1 MKGIGCMA
9 ENINISPD
17 MINNI
22 VNMLKENVSSSNNTT
37 NDIMHSDTSECH
49 HSSENNNYNENEASS
64 NNDAGCSDSSID
76 FETIMKVKSIME
88 TMNNKDDPNANLL
101 YSLKPYLRKS
111 KQEKLEQYINL
122 LKISQVT
129 KLFKNEKGDAK

>member
-1 MKGIGCMA
+1 MA

-37 NDIMHSDTSECH
+37 NDIIHSDSSECH
-49 HSSENNNYNENEASS
+49 HSSDSDNCNKNETNS
-64 NNDAGCSDSSID
+64 NNDTNFSGSSID
-76 FETIMKVKSIME
+76 FETIMKIKSIME

>member
-1 MKGIGCMA
+1 MA

-22 VNMLKENVSSSNNTT
+22 VNMLKENTNPSNSAT
-37 NDIMHSDTSECH
+37 NDIMHSATSEYH
-49 HSSENNNYNENEASS
+49 HSSDNNSYNENEVNS
-64 NNDAGCSDSSID
+64 NNDTNHSDPSID

-88 TMNNKDDPNANLL
+88 TMNNKDDPKANLL

-111 KQEKLEQYINL
+111 KQEKLDQYINL

-129 KLFKNEKGDAK
+129 KLFKNEKGDIK

>member
-1 MKGIGCMA
+1 MA

-22 VNMLKENVSSSNNTT
+22 VNMLKENTNSSNSTT
-37 NDIMHSDTSECH
+37 NDIMHSDASECH
-49 HSSENNNYNENEASS
+49 HSSDNNDYNKNEKIS
-64 NNDAGCSDSSID
+64 NNDANCSDSSID

-88 TMNNKDDPNANLL
+88 TMNNKDDPKANLL

-111 KQEKLEQYINL
+111 KQEKLDQYINL

-129 KLFKNEKGDAK
+129 KLFKNEKGDIK

>member
-1 MKGIGCMA
+1 MGYMA

-22 VNMLKENVSSSNNTT
+22 VNMLKEKNNSSNNTID
-37 NDIMHSDTSECH
+37 NNIDSATSESH
-49 HSSENNNYNENEASS
+49 HFSNNSYNENDPNSS
-64 NNDAGCSDSSID
+64 NDSGFSGSSID
-76 FETIMKVKSIME
+76 FETIMKIKSIME
-88 TMNNKDDPNANLL
+88 TMNSKDDPKSNLL

-111 KQEKLEQYINL
+111 KQEKLDQYINL

-129 KLFKNEKGDAK
+129 NLFKNEKGDAK